1 MRQSAHF
8 TEINNFGRCF
18 QYKFVRNSERVA
30 TFGRDFL
37 YKWKPDEKSDI
48 QGRFPVMR
56 VAYAFLMQF
65 TDLYSFLDVVL
76 AIPLRVPRSRK
87 PIAPGASL
95 NDTLPLQN

>member
-1 MRQSAHF
+1 MRVDSSFIQLSLSLRQSAHF

-48 QGRFPVMR
+48 RCRFAVMR
-56 VAYAFLMQF
+56 MVYAFPAQITVF
-65 TDLYSFLDVVL
+65 WT
-76 AIPLRVPRSRK
+76 SR
-87 PIAPGASL
+87 
-95 NDTLPLQN
+95 